1 LVKIRLRRMGAKKK
15 PFYRLVVADARSPR
29 DGRFI
34 EQLGIYDPLTSPA
47 TIRIDGPKVQEWLAK
62 GAQPSDAARS
72 LLQREGIIQGAAI
85 RHPKAVNVGAV
96 KKEPKPAAKRVE
108 AEPTS
113 AAAAVAGDEAEAVAV
128 AEPEVVADAE
138 PEAVAEAEPEV
149 VAEAEPEVVV
159 EAEPE
164 AAAEADAEKEKA

>member
-1 LVKIRLRRMGAKKK
+1 MGAKKK

-47 TIRIDGPKVQEWLAK
+47 TIRIDGEKVQQWLSK

-72 LLQREGIIQGAAI
+72 LLQREGILEGPAI

-96 KKEPKPAAKRVE
+96 KKAPKPVAKRVE
-108 AEPTS
+108 AEPR
-113 AAAAVAGDEAEAVAV
+113 AADA
-128 AEPEVVADAE
+128 AEPETAAAGDTV
-138 PEAVAEAEPEV
+138 AVAEAEPEPEPEPEV
-149 VAEAEPEVVV
+149 EAEPKAGAEPAAEAEPVPGAEDPAKPE
-159 EAEPE
+159 EA
-164 AAAEADAEKEKA
+164 

>member
-1 LVKIRLRRMGAKKK
+1 MGAKKK

-34 EQLGIYDPLTSPA
+34 EQLGIYDPLTNPA

-108 AEPTS
+108 A
-113 AAAAVAGDEAEAVAV
+113 AAAPVAAVAEAAAEPEALTVAEPEAEAVAEPEAEPVVEAV
-128 AEPEVVADAE
+128 AEPEAEAVGE
-138 PEAVAEAEPEV
+138 PEAAAVGEPEV
-149 VAEAEPEVVV
+149 VAEA
-159 EAEPE
+159 
-164 AAAEADAEKEKA
+164 AAEEEKA

>member
-1 LVKIRLRRMGAKKK
+1 MGAKKK

-47 TIRIDGPKVQEWLAK
+47 TIRIDGAKVQEWLAK

-72 LLQREGIIQGAAI
+72 LLQREGIIQEAAI

-108 AEPTS
+108 AEP
-113 AAAAVAGDEAEAVAV
+113 AAVAV
-128 AEPEVVADAE
+128 AEPEAEAVAEPEVETVAEPETEAVAE
-138 PEAVAEAEPEV
+138 PEAEAVAEPEVLAEAEP
-149 VAEAEPEVVV
+149 AAG
-159 EAEPE
+159 
-164 AAAEADAEKEKA
+164 AAAEEEKA

>member
-1 LVKIRLRRMGAKKK
+1 MVKIRLRRMGAKKK

-72 LLQREGIIQGAAI
+72 LLQREGIIQGTPV

-96 KKEPKPAAKRVE
+96 KKEPKPVARRVE
-108 AEPTS
+108 AAPAA
-113 AAAAVAGDEAEAVAV
+113 AAAAVAADAEPAPGEAESVAEEAPVEASSAAPAEAEAV
-128 AEPEVVADAE
+128 
-138 PEAVAEAEPEV
+138 
-149 VAEAEPEVVV
+149 V
-159 EAEPE
+159 EETPAE
-164 AAAEADAEKEKA
+164 AAAEEEKA